1 MGDGAKKSYGL
12 ILCTSVAVTIQEII
26 KLINVLIIRYE
37 LECKIHFHTPTQ
49 PRILIR
55 QRSML
60 KLKDIVLKYMHY
72 SMLYKII
79 K

>member
-1 MGDGAKKSYGL
+1 MGDGAKKSHGL
-12 ILCTSVAVTIQEII
+12 ILCTDSFTIQEVI

-49 PRILIR
+49 PRILIK

-60 KLKDIVLKYMHY
+60 KLKDLVRKYIHY

-79 K
+79 R